1 MLCPGRSYNPECSC
15 CQGISRKTLNTP
27 RQPAQPVPNRYLR
40 WLPYFFAAGGIFWLV
55 QLTQAAA
62 LAAAPVGRD
71 QMVHY
76 LMNAG
81 FTRDTTSGLTVDF
94 VMVFFFEIAAVV
106 LHGTAYYGFQRAR
119 LWGRRAAVSACGP

>member
-1 MLCPGRSYNPECSC
+1 MLCAGGSYTAERSC
-15 CQGISRKTLNTP
+15 CQRVSRKPLNTP
-27 RQPAQPVPNRYLR
+27 LQPAQPVPNRYLR

-81 FTRDTTSGLTVDF
+81 FTRDTTSALTVYF
-94 VMVFFFEIAAVV
+94 VMVFFFEIAALV
-106 LHGTAYYGFQRAR
+106 LHRTAYYGLKQI
-119 LWGRRAAVSACGP
+119 LI

>member
-1 MLCPGRSYNPECSC
+1 MLCPGRRYNPECSC

-55 QLTQAAA
+55 PLTQAAA

-76 LMNAG
+76 LMNPG
-81 FTRDTTSGLTVDF
+81 FTRDTTSALTVYF
-94 VMVFFFEIAAVV
+94 VMVFFFAIAA
-106 LHGTAYYGFQRAR
+106 LGLDRTAYYRSK
-119 LWGRRAAVSACGP
+119 RRR